1 MALKK
6 GTIKKIIF
14 GIVGTFTLF
23 IIITVVS
30 LISIFSNSHIVSKG
44 QPIEQYGENISAL
57 IVVDI
62 QEVITGDY
70 SIFPGLQKNSES
82 LICEINQVV
91 DSFIAHNHP
100 VIYVRSEIANPF
112 INLINNTY
120 AKGSNK
126 VKYDNRLKVV
136 SNLEV
141 VKTGEDSFRK
151 TNLDDLLIQNKV
163 NELYIVGLDAAG
175 CVNTTVQ
182 AAQNRQ
188 YKVNIIEEAVISK
201 SERKMDSMMVKFRE
215 WGVSIISIDSLNIVN
230 SLTSDSS

>member
-6 GTIKKIIF
+6 GIIKKFIF
-14 GIVGTFTLF
+14 GIVGILTLF
-23 IIITVVS
+23 ILITAVS
-30 LISIFSNSHIVSKG
+30 LISLFKNSHVVSEG
-44 QPIEQYGENISAL
+44 QPLEKYSEHISAL
-57 IVVDI
+57 LIVDI
-62 QEVITGDY
+62 QEVITGE
-70 SIFPGLQKNSES
+70 SSVFPRLQENSEK
-82 LICEINQVV
+82 LISEINQVV
-91 DSFIAHNHP
+91 DSFKAHNYP

-120 AKGSNK
+120 AKGSDK

-151 TNLDDLLIQNKV
+151 TNLDELLNKNKV
-163 NELYIVGLDAAG
+163 SELYIVGLDAAG

-188 YKVNIIEEAVISK
+188 YKVNIIREAVISK

-215 WGVSIISIDSLNIVN
+215 MGVTIISIDSLDILN
-230 SLTSDSS
+230 

>member
-1 MALKK
+1 MAMKK
-6 GTIKKIIF
+6 GIKQIIF
-14 GIVGTFTLF
+14 GITGTLILF
-23 IIITVVS
+23 ILITVVS
-30 LISIFSNSHIVSKG
+30 LISVFKNSHIVSKG
-44 QPIEQYGENISAL
+44 QPIEKYSENNSAL

-70 SIFPGLQKNSES
+70 SIFPNLKENSEK
-82 LICEINQVV
+82 LISEINQVV
-91 DSFIAHNHP
+91 DSFKVHNYP

-112 INLINNTY
+112 INLVNNTY

-126 VKYDNRLKVV
+126 VKYDNRLKVI

-151 TNLDDLLIQNKV
+151 TNLDDLLKRNRV

-188 YKVNIIEEAVISK
+188 YKVNIIKDAVISK
-201 SERKMDSMMVKFRE
+201 SERMMDSMMVKFKE
-215 WGVSIISIDSLNIVN
+215 MGVETISIDSLYFVN
-230 SLTSDSS
+230 

>member
-1 MALKK
+1 MAMKK
-6 GTIKKIIF
+6 GLKQIIF
-14 GIVGTFTLF
+14 GIAGTLILF
-23 IIITVVS
+23 LLITVVS
-30 LISIFSNSHIVSKG
+30 LVSVFKNSHIVSKG
-44 QPIEQYGENISAL
+44 QPIEKYSENNSAL

-70 SIFPGLQKNSES
+70 SIFPNLKENSEK
-82 LICEINQVV
+82 LISEINQVV
-91 DSFIAHNHP
+91 DSFKVHNYP

-112 INLINNTY
+112 INLVNNTY

-126 VKYDNRLKVV
+126 VKYDNRLKVI

-151 TNLDDLLIQNKV
+151 TNLDDLLKRNRV

-188 YKVNIIEEAVISK
+188 YKVNIIKDAVISK
-201 SERKMDSMMVKFRE
+201 SERMMDSMMVKFKE
-215 WGVSIISIDSLNIVN
+215 MGVETISIDSLYFVN
-230 SLTSDSS
+230 

>member
-1 MALKK
+1 MALRK

-14 GIVGTFTLF
+14 GIVGTLTLF
-23 IIITVVS
+23 ILITVVS
-30 LISIFSNSHIVSKG
+30 LISIFRNTHVISIG
-44 QPIEQYGENISAL
+44 QPIEQYSENISAL

-62 QEVITGDY
+62 QEVITGEY
-70 SIFPGLQKNSES
+70 SIFPALQENSER

-91 DSFIAHNHP
+91 DSFKIHNHP

-126 VKYDNRLKVV
+126 VKYDNRLKVI

-151 TNLDDLLIQNKV
+151 TNLDDLLNQNKV

-188 YKVNIIEEAVISK
+188 YKVNIIKEAVISK
-201 SERKMDSMMVKFRE
+201 SEIKMDSMMVKFGE
-215 WGVSIISIDSLNIVN
+215 MGVNILSIDSLNI
-230 SLTSDSS
+230 

>member
-1 MALKK
+1 MAMKK
-6 GTIKKIIF
+6 GIKQIIF
-14 GIVGTFTLF
+14 GIAGTLILF
-23 IIITVVS
+23 LLITVVS
-30 LISIFSNSHIVSKG
+30 LVSVFKNSHIVSKG
-44 QPIEQYGENISAL
+44 QPIEKYSENNSAL

-70 SIFPGLQKNSES
+70 SIFPNLKENSEK
-82 LICEINQVV
+82 LISEINQVV
-91 DSFIAHNHP
+91 DSFKVHNYP

-112 INLINNTY
+112 INLVNNTY

-126 VKYDNRLKVV
+126 VKYDNRLKVI

-151 TNLDDLLIQNKV
+151 TNLDDLLKRNRV

-188 YKVNIIEEAVISK
+188 YKVNIIKDAVISK
-201 SERKMDSMMVKFRE
+201 SERMMDSMMVKFKE
-215 WGVSIISIDSLNIVN
+215 MGVETISIDSLYFVN
-230 SLTSDSS
+230 